1 MTTIDIEQL
10 YNEYTQTVQEGQ
22 FVNGTLIL
30 KTNPR
35 GQDPGVGYVEIPGC
49 SDGVVALGEL
59 KNVELGDHIFALV
72 IEQENDEGCPVLSIR
87 RAQRE
92 AKWRQVVEAKQ
103 QNETVDARVVR
114 AVKGGLTVE
123 VFGQNGFLP
132 ASQIDLHRID
142 DLEDWR
148 GRHIEVMILEA
159 ERRRRNLV
167 VSRRR
172 VLELERARVIGQRL
186 NELEE
191 GETYLAQ
198 VTAISSFGV
207 FCTISDGLTGLIH
220 ASEMK
225 WGRWD
230 HNNPGV
236 AIGDAVEVKLLSAVV
251 KDDKPRI
258 SLSIRLTKPRPK
270 RRGKRRGGK
279 R

>member
-1 MTTIDIEQL
+1 MTTIELKQL

-22 FVNGTLIL
+22 FVNGTLAL
-30 KTNPR
+30 KTNPS

-49 SDGVVALGEL
+49 SDGVVAIEEL
-59 KNVELGDHIFALV
+59 KDVEVGDHIFALV
-72 IEQENDEGCPVLSIR
+72 IDQENEEGCPVLSIR

-92 AKWRQVVEAKQ
+92 AKWRKVLDAKASGETVEA
-103 QNETVDARVVR
+103 RVLR
-114 AVKGGLTVE
+114 AVKGGLTIE
-123 VFGQNGFLP
+123 VYGQHGFLP
-132 ASQIDLHRID
+132 ASQIDLHRIE
-142 DLEDWR
+142 DLEEWR
-148 GRHIEVMILEA
+148 GRTIEVKVLEA

-167 VSRRR
+167 VSRRK
-172 VLELERARVIGQRL
+172 VLEAEKARLITEQL
-186 NELEE
+186 NELAE
-191 GETYLAQ
+191 GDLYQAQ

-207 FCTISDGLTGLIH
+207 FCTIGEGLTGLIH

-230 HNNPGV
+230 HTDPGV
-236 AIGDAVEVKLLSAVV
+236 AVGETIGVKLLNASV

-270 RRGKRRGGK
+270 RRRKRGGK